1 MEHWSK
7 VEPNK
12 VYYDSRLLDNNLT
25 YERFEQ
31 IVEGLWKEVSKKDE
45 FVLFTNNKKYPL
57 DYTNL
62 PKGVKKVD
70 PFIEFKKI
78 KRLK

>member
-12 VYYDSRLLDNNLT
+12 VYYDSSLLSISWERLDEILQELYKQSSKNN
-25 YERFEQ
+25 
-31 IVEGLWKEVSKKDE
+31 E
-45 FVLFTNNKKYPL
+45 FVVFTNNKKYPL
-57 DYTNL
+57 DYIDL
-62 PKGVKKVD
+62 PKGIKKVD